1 MLLKIPQVFAPEE
14 VQKIRQ
20 ALEQAQW
27 LDGKQT
33 AGYQSIRVKTNLQ
46 LAENDPLA
54 REISEIFLTR
64 LWQNPDFMSAAL
76 PNKVYPPMFNCY
88 TQGGTFGFHVDNA
101 VRQIQGS
108 VERVRTDLSAT
119 VFFSD
124 PDEYEGGELVIRD
137 TYGVQPVK
145 LSAGDMVLYP
155 STSVHQVNPVTKGA
169 RFASFF
175 WIQSLVREDAQ
186 RAMLYDLDQSIQSLQ
201 RDVPDHPALVQLSS
215 TYHNLLRR
223 WVEV

>member
-108 VERVRTDLSAT
+108 IERVRTDLSAT

>member
-1 MLLKIPQVFAPEE
+1 MLLKISQVFSQDELRR
-14 VQKIRQ
+14 IRQ

-33 AGYQSIRVKTNLQ
+33 AGYQSIRVKHNLQ
-46 LAENDPLA
+46 LAETDPLA

-137 TYGVQPVK
+137 TYGVQAVK
-145 LSAGDMVLYP
+145 LPAGDMVLYP

-169 RFASFF
+169 RLASFF

-186 RAMLYDLDQSIQSLQ
+186 RAMLYDLDQSIQSLE
-201 RDVPDHPALVQLSS
+201 RDIPDHPALVQLSS